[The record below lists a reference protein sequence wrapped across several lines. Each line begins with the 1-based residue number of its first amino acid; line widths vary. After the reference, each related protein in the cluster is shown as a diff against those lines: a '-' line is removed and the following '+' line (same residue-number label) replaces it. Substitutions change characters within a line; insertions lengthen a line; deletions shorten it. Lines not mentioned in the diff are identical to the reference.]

1 MALSYVDKAVIFLL
15 PIIVLFF
22 FRDKTVYVSIEYIY
36 SITIV
41 LIPLIDVGLST
52 YFFYQYRNSN
62 DHNKT
67 VETFKNV
74 FQRLYL
80 VISFLGLFAI
90 LLNLFVFEYEK
101 FIVFI
106 VFRVLF
112 VLVTTFL
119 ASYYRLINKP
129 EKVVLITIVSNFI
142 SLSFL
147 LFYFFF
153 DYDFSLWLIFAGQI
167 LFSLFYFFKSFNL
180 VFLVKQSTVSFNK
193 IKTVLKGSVMFSW
206 PTIIQIFLIMY
217 ITNYGK
223 IHALTNMPIEDGVL
237 LSLIQRFSMVIFLTH
252 SSLLAYMVKS
262 IYVEKNILGINKSIL
277 FKYLGLLIM
286 TMIIVM
292 LISGIYLVYN
302 YDQDNVQR
310 PIFIATLIIVQTFMS
325 CVYAYLEL
333 NYGRENKN
341 IIKLYLAIFG
351 AVLFFSLLMFLKI
364 DFLEKIAIAMFIS
377 TFASLLLSV
386 TILYKRNY
394 KLV

>member
-1 MALSYVDKAVIFLL
+1 
-15 PIIVLFF
+15 
-22 FRDKTVYVSIEYIY
+22 
-36 SITIV
+36 
-41 LIPLIDVGLST
+41 
-52 YFFYQYRNSN
+52 
-62 DHNKT
+62 
-67 VETFKNV
+67 
-74 FQRLYL
+74 
-80 VISFLGLFAI
+80 
-90 LLNLFVFEYEK
+90 
-101 FIVFI
+101 
-106 VFRVLF
+106 
-112 VLVTTFL
+112 
-119 ASYYRLINKP
+119 
-129 EKVVLITIVSNFI
+129 
-142 SLSFL
+142 
-147 LFYFFF
+147 
-153 DYDFSLWLIFAGQI
+153 
-167 LFSLFYFFKSFNL
+167 
-180 VFLVKQSTVSFNK
+180 
-193 IKTVLKGSVMFSW
+193 
-206 PTIIQIFLIMY
+206 MY

-262 IYVEKNILGINKSIL
+262 IYIEKNILGINKKIL

>member
-52 YFFYQYRNSN
+52 YFFYQYRNSD

>member
-1 MALSYVDKAVIFLL
+1 MALSYLDKAVIFLL

-52 YFFYQYRNSN
+52 YFFYQYRNSD

-67 VETFKNV
+67 VETFKKV

-106 VFRVLF
+106 VFRILF

-193 IKTVLKGSVMFSW
+193 IKTVLKGSVLFSW

-262 IYVEKNILGINKSIL
+262 IYIEKNILGINKKIL

>member
-119 ASYYRLINKP
+119 ASYYRLINEP

-310 PIFIATLIIVQTFMS
+310 PIFITTLIIVQTFMS

>member
-1 MALSYVDKAVIFLL
+1 MALSYIDKAVIFLL

-41 LIPLIDVGLST
+41 LIPLIDLGLST
-52 YFFYQYRNSN
+52 YFFYQYRNSD

-67 VETFKNV
+67 VEIFKKV

-80 VISFLGLFAI
+80 VICFLGLLAI
-90 LLNLFVFEYEK
+90 LLNIFVFEYEK

-193 IKTVLKGSVMFSW
+193 IKTVLKGSVLFSW

-277 FKYLGLLIM
+277 FKYLGLLII

-302 YDQDNVQR
+302 YDQNNVQR
-310 PIFIATLIIVQTFMS
+310 PIFIATLIILQTFMS

-386 TILYKRNY
+386 AILYKRNY

>member
-52 YFFYQYRNSN
+52 YFFYQYRNSD

-67 VETFKNV
+67 VETFKKV

-193 IKTVLKGSVMFSW
+193 IKTVLKGSVLFSW

-310 PIFIATLIIVQTFMS
+310 PIFIATLIIVQTFMN

>member
-1 MALSYVDKAVIFLL
+1 MALSYLDKAVIFLL

-52 YFFYQYRNSN
+52 YFFYQYRNSD

-67 VETFKNV
+67 VETFKKV

-106 VFRVLF
+106 VFRILF

-262 IYVEKNILGINKSIL
+262 IYIEKNILGINKKIL

>member
-52 YFFYQYRNSN
+52 YFFYQYRNSD

-67 VETFKNV
+67 VETFKKV

-193 IKTVLKGSVMFSW
+193 IKTVLKGSVLFSW

-262 IYVEKNILGINKSIL
+262 IYIEKNILGINKKIL

>member
-302 YDQDNVQR
+302 YDQNNVQR